1 MPVARALSVHPGKV
15 MTAHLAALR
24 SSARAWVR
32 QQARA
37 VATVFGRFEPKVVGP
52 AVDGRWQVTSRDDHN
67 YEQGLTA
74 EGPVDVWSPNDD
86 LGRLGGR
93 SPQWGDAGTAAP

>member
-1 MPVARALSVHPGKV
+1 MGQVAG
-15 MTAHLAALR
+15 
-24 SSARAWVR
+24 
-32 QQARA
+32 QA
-37 VATVFGRFEPKVVGP
+37 VAAAFGRFNPKGVVP
-52 AVDGRWQVTSRDDHN
+52 AVEAGWQVTSRDDHN
-67 YEQGLTA
+67 YEQELTA